1 MVWCNGQTFLNC
13 RTPFPPIDIIFLCCT
28 VVKVASRFKI
38 FPDRG
43 VTRWPWIQNLCNSVI
58 LDVSTWNKNGN
69 VGHNNGSVIYPNII
83 SVSYWY
89 SEILASTQS
98 PIAISFICLFVSV
111 CLCLPQCLSGRLN
124 YEGLVPHKQYSA
136 CTLLGMS
143 SCASYVSRTHD
154 VIDDVTRSQSRSNF
168 EIDISLSIFRLQ
180 RRSKAQNVE
189 HANGYLSGI
198 FNFRYNFRKKKKG
211 RELKMVAILK
221 IFKYRY

>member
-98 PIAISFICLFVSV
+98 PIAISSVCPSVCPSV
-111 CLCLPQCLSGRLN
+111 CLSVCPSHLFDYVPIILS
-124 YEGLVPHKQYSA
+124 
-136 CTLLGMS
+136 
-143 SCASYVSRTHD
+143 SRNFQELSPRTR
-154 VIDDVTRSQSRSNF
+154 VTSMQKVKVRGQRSRSQRLRPKFLFPDCNS
-168 EIDISLSIFRLQ
+168 SLKSHMMMKWYI
-180 RRSKAQNVE
+180 
-189 HANGYLSGI
+189 
-198 FNFRYNFRKKKKG
+198 
-211 RELKMVAILK
+211 
-221 IFKYRY
+221 

>member
-98 PIAISFICLFVSV
+98 PIAISFVCCHDPCFYFKARSCNSFVCIIHFDEYFDNCQSW
-111 CLCLPQCLSGRLN
+111 RIN
-124 YEGLVPHKQYSA
+124 WTLVSIVAAGVLVLYYLQKWF
-136 CTLLGMS
+136 
-143 SCASYVSRTHD
+143 RTC
-154 VIDDVTRSQSRSNF
+154 IMERSHGVLWIVNALR
-168 EIDISLSIFRLQ
+168 I
-180 RRSKAQNVE
+180 
-189 HANGYLSGI
+189 
-198 FNFRYNFRKKKKG
+198 
-211 RELKMVAILK
+211 
-221 IFKYRY
+221 

>member
-58 LDVSTWNKNGN
+58 LDVSTWNKNGK

-98 PIAISFICLFVSV
+98 PIAISFSMSVFRWTLLAFVSRV
-111 CLCLPQCLSGRLN
+111 
-124 YEGLVPHKQYSA
+124 HKNNILELRVSWYS
-136 CTLLGMS
+136 LF
-143 SCASYVSRTHD
+143 
-154 VIDDVTRSQSRSNF
+154 SNS
-168 EIDISLSIFRLQ
+168 D
-180 RRSKAQNVE
+180 
-189 HANGYLSGI
+189 
-198 FNFRYNFRKKKKG
+198 
-211 RELKMVAILK
+211 AIAKLRHGQ
-221 IFKYRY
+221 I

>member
-98 PIAISFICLFVSV
+98 PIAISLSCYV
-111 CLCLPQCLSGRLN
+111 CDDTIMRCYPTPLIRIYPLNHALKGFFLKAKVNRSHFFGVYYTLTYRL
-124 YEGLVPHKQYSA
+124 YQ
-136 CTLLGMS
+136 
-143 SCASYVSRTHD
+143 
-154 VIDDVTRSQSRSNF
+154 
-168 EIDISLSIFRLQ
+168 
-180 RRSKAQNVE
+180 
-189 HANGYLSGI
+189 
-198 FNFRYNFRKKKKG
+198 
-211 RELKMVAILK
+211 
-221 IFKYRY
+221 

>member
-98 PIAISFICLFVSV
+98 PIAISSVCLSVCLFV
-111 CLCLPQCLSGRLN
+111 CLPRNTVRSFWPINTKLGPHMESG
-124 YEGLVPHKQYSA
+124 P
-136 CTLLGMS
+136 
-143 SCASYVSRTHD
+143 
-154 VIDDVTRSQSRSNF
+154 SQRCILFIGRRSN
-168 EIDISLSIFRLQ
+168 
-180 RRSKAQNVE
+180 N
-189 HANGYLSGI
+189 
-198 FNFRYNFRKKKKG
+198 
-211 RELKMVAILK
+211 
-221 IFKYRY
+221 